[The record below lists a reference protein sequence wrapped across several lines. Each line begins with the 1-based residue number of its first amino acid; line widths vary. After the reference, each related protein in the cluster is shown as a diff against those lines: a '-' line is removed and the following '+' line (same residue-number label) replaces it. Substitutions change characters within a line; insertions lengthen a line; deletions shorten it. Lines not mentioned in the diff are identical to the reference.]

1 MHIQVVFYRLLES
14 HHKNIIDKKPYI
26 SVDIF
31 PKIWL
36 SSSSRTGYTVELV
49 VSFISSQ
56 GISFL
61 DIRTERGRKSRVVY
75 ESQTETRPELFYGQ
89 DVGGFCQRMGVPFSF
104 LEKRYG
110 GSTMLMNM
118 RDLLAV
124 AHKHNFAVPAFN
136 VSSNMLLKGAIEA
149 SEEKRAPV
157 IVAIHPDELS
167 FIRPSFVKT
176 VIEEA
181 INAMVP
187 VCIHLDHGSSMGQIV
202 EAIRCG
208 FTSVMID
215 ASAYPLEQNIEVSK
229 RVVDLAH
236 SVNVS
241 VEGELGTIGTTGPE
255 AEAGSE
261 EIIYVNPDDVVT
273 FVEATCVDTLAVAI
287 GTLHG
292 IYPKDKKPEL
302 RIDLLKEITSRV
314 NIPLVLH
321 GGSANPEA
329 EIAAAVKLGVNK
341 INISSDIKDAFYQKC
356 REVLA
361 NPFIREPFAIYP
373 PCIEAMKQV
382 CYQKF
387 ALFDAEGK
395 AELYY
400 RVPHAY

>member
-1 MHIQVVFYRLLES
+1 
-14 HHKNIIDKKPYI
+14 
-26 SVDIF
+26 
-31 PKIWL
+31 
-36 SSSSRTGYTVELV
+36 
-49 VSFISSQ
+49 
-56 GISFL
+56 
-61 DIRTERGRKSRVVY
+61 
-75 ESQTETRPELFYGQ
+75 
-89 DVGGFCQRMGVPFSF
+89 
-104 LEKRYG
+104 
-110 GSTMLMNM
+110 MLMNM
-118 RDLLAV
+118 KDLLAV
-124 AHKHNFAVPAFN
+124 AHENNFAVPAFN

-167 FIRPSFVKT
+167 FIRPSFVKA
-176 VIEEA
+176 VLEEA
-181 INAMVP
+181 INATVP
-187 VCIHLDHGSSMGQIV
+187 VCIHLDHGSSMGHIT

-215 ASAYPLEQNIEVSK
+215 ASAYPLEQNIEMSK

-255 AEAGSE
+255 AEGGSE
-261 EIIYVNPDDVVT
+261 EIIYVNPDDVVM

-287 GTLHG
+287 GTMHG

-302 RIDLLKEITSRV
+302 RLDLLKEIASRV
-314 NIPLVLH
+314 DIPLVLH
-321 GGSANPEA
+321 GGSANPEE

-341 INISSDIKDAFYQKC
+341 INISSDVKDAFYQKC
-356 REVLA
+356 RDVLLD
-361 NPFIREPFAIYP
+361 PTIREPFSIYP

-400 RVPHAY
+400 RVPLAC